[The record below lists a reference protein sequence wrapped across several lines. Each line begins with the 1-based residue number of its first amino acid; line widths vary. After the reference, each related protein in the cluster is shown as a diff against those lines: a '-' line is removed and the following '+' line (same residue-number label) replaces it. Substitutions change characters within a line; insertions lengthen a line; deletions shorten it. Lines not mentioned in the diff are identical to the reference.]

1 LKECAK
7 DEVKSLKISLNPD
20 HTSRG
25 YGFAL
30 FATPEG
36 ALNAINNHPDKFE
49 ILPYDPKDKEDMR
62 KLFDSIYVKNFPS
75 TWEEAMLKSIFG
87 KYGNISSIKVMTA
100 ERDEYKVAFI
110 CFLDPND
117 NLAGPAAAARAIE

>member
-20 HTSRG
+20 HISRG

-36 ALNAINNHPDKFE
+36 AQNAINSHPDMFE
-49 ILPYDPKDKEDMR
+49 VLPYNLKDKEDMIM
-62 KLFDSIYVKNFPS
+62 LFDNIYVKNFPDS
-75 TWEEAMLKSIFG
+75 WDEAKLKSIFG
-87 KYGNISSIKVMTA
+87 KYGKINSIKVMTGKN
-100 ERDEYKVAFI
+100 DE
-110 CFLDPND
+110 
-117 NLAGPAAAARAIE
+117 ESEE